1 MKKISTESADVITA
15 GINRFLS
22 EGYSEWSRENFDKL
36 LSTSPQLDGE
46 GLIEYWQEK
55 GFVELVNENN
65 VYIRVLKEIKE
76 K

>member
-1 MKKISTESADVITA
+1 MKKISKENAELITS

-22 EGYSEWSRENFDKL
+22 EGYSDWSRENFNKL
-36 LSTSPQLDGE
+36 LSTSPQLDE
-46 GLIEYWQEK
+46 EELIKYWQKK
-55 GFVELVNENN
+55 GFVELVNKNN